1 MRDRIDFARHID
13 NAGIHPAPARQRL
26 FHHDRGV
33 AHVADLADRFTL
45 RQAMRHL
52 HQRTLAVAE
61 DQHVGFRIHQHRT
74 AHGIRPVVVVC
85 GAAQARLDAAQDHR
99 HVFPCFFASLG
110 VDEGRA
116 IGTFTRHVVSR
127 VSVVMAQLTVGGI
140 AVDHRVHVARGH
152 AEEQVRLAQTHKV
165 VFAVPVRLGDDP
177 HAEALGFKHT
187 ATDRHAKARVI
198 DIRIARHQND
208 IAAVPAQLIHLFP
221 GHRQERRRSKAGC
234 PVLGPGEEVA
244 IRLDQGNSAHNASEE
259 KIDKRSG
266 IIRWFT
272 GGNEGVLCGLL
283 PSPQPSPTGRGR
295 KCFTVP
301 DSPASALPIPCP
313 SSPASGC
320 GTGTGSAARKAD
332 RSRRA
337 VRPGHPPRRY
347 LSSPC
352 LPGTAS
358 PR

>member
-1 MRDRIDFARHID
+1 MWDRVDFARHID

-45 RQAMRHL
+45 RQAMRHF

-74 AHGIRPVVVVC
+74 AHGVRPVVVVR

-116 IGTFTRHVVSR
+116 IGTFTRHVICR
-127 VSVVMAQLTVGGI
+127 ISVVMTQLTVRGI

-152 AEEQVRLAQTHKV
+152 AKEQVRFTQTHKV
-165 VFAVPVRLGDDP
+165 VFAVPVRLRNNP
-177 HAEALGFKHT
+177 HAETLSFQHT
-187 ATDRHAKARVI
+187 AADRHAKARVI
-198 DIRIARHQND
+198 DIRITRHQND
-208 IAAVPAQLIHLFP
+208 IAAVPAQLVHLFP

-244 IRLDQGNSAHNASEE
+244 IRLDQGNCAHNASEE

-266 IIRWFT
+266 IIRWFI
-272 GGNEGVLCGLL
+272 GGNEGV
-283 PSPQPSPTGRGR
+283 
-295 KCFTVP
+295 F
-301 DSPASALPIPCP
+301 I
-313 SSPASGC
+313 
-320 GTGTGSAARKAD
+320 AR
-332 RSRRA
+332 
-337 VRPGHPPRRY
+337 
-347 LSSPC
+347 
-352 LPGTAS
+352 
-358 PR
+358 